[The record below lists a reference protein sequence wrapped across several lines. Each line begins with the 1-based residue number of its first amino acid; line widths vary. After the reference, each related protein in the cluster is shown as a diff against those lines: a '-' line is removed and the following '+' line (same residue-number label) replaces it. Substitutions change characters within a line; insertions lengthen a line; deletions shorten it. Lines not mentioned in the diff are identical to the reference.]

1 MQKLLVFAFI
11 LIVSNNLFAQK
22 YTVPKWNDIVYNNP
36 KPGALPVNIQ
46 VITNGMSITFEMQ
59 KVMQLNN
66 VLTIDSV
73 IQKAFADIQLLKDSI
88 FKQENS
94 YRVDYNLYKESVQI
108 RVTEKIG
115 NEYLF
120 TAKNNGLKKVKEYE
134 DTLRINMSEFLKNK
148 KNTNATYNQPFF
160 ISLTNLN
167 FSNPTFLKQGM
178 ADSILA
184 AIKAKVNAEKK
195 RDVGMRMYGVYSSTN
210 NTWPTPLKVNERPNN
225 LYFEP
230 DAYAALQYVRGS
242 WVPSAAVGFQL
253 IKGEYKGKR
262 DVFKLMWEPHFF
274 FSRDVSNKLISDR
287 NDFITFRYYH
297 HQKEGNPFFL
307 ETSSFS
313 VGYLVYRK
321 GDWYEKNTFKFS
333 VPGAV
338 YKFIS
343 IEPEFFFNDFFRNF
357 SPSLKLNFN
366 ID

>member
-1 MQKLLVFAFI
+1 MQKLLVFAFMLIASQNI
-11 LIVSNNLFAQK
+11 LAQQ
-22 YTVPKWNDIVYNNP
+22 YSYPKFSEVMFNSP
-36 KPGALPVNIQ
+36 KPGILPVNIQ

-59 KVMQLNN
+59 KLKELDKVQH
-66 VLTIDSV
+66 IDSI
-73 IQKAFADIQLLKDSI
+73 IQKAFADVQLLKDSM
-88 FKQENS
+88 FKPENY

-108 RVTEKIG
+108 RVSEKKE

-120 TAKNNGLKKVKEYE
+120 SVKNSSLKKTKVYE
-134 DTLRINMSEFLKNK
+134 DTLRINISALLKN
-148 KNTNATYNQPFF
+148 NQDTNNAYYQPF
-160 ISLTNLN
+160 IITLSNLN
-167 FSNPTFLKQGM
+167 FSNLTILKQGE

-210 NTWPTPLKVNERPNN
+210 NTWPTPLKVNVRPNN

-230 DAYAALQYVRGS
+230 DVYAALQYARGS
-242 WVPSAAVGFQL
+242 WVPSAAAGFQL
-253 IKGEYKGKR
+253 IKGEYEGKR

-338 YKFIS
+338 YKFIT